1 MLNTRIKIILV
12 FSLLLSIFLINT
24 QYTDADIF
32 AERKVLHNRFS
43 MTTVDFSARHSA
55 SNSSINYIFRTI
67 GLQPEGFDLG
77 AIRIKKEGK
86 LNFKYHIKTVKTNGD
101 EGLCNAL
108 NVQVLQRNLTLKYQG
123 KLMNLSI
130 DSNIDDDKPEDWIF
144 FIGLDDNDG
153 ALKNKICE
161 FNLNFKTWRDQ
172 PNETKGI
179 YAERVLSNV
188 ISSGNW

>member
-1 MLNTRIKIILV
+1 MLNARIKIILV
-12 FSLLLSIFLINT
+12 FSLLLSIFLTNT

-32 AERKVLHNRFS
+32 AERIVRKNSLS

-55 SNSSINYIFRTI
+55 SNNSITYLFRTI
-67 GLQPEGFDLG
+67 GLQPGGFDLG

-101 EGLCNAL
+101 ERLCNAL
-108 NVQVLQRNLTLKYQG
+108 DVQVLQKNLTLKYQG

-130 DSNIDDDKPEDWIF
+130 NSSIDDKLGDWIF
-144 FIGLDDNDG
+144 FISLEDKDEI
-153 ALKNKICE
+153 LTNKICE
-161 FNLNFKTWRDQ
+161 FNLSFKTWRNQ
-172 PNETKGI
+172 PNETEGI
-179 YAERVLSNV
+179 YAERTLSNV